1 MKMLNPQ
8 IEKIL
13 DSIKDIPSIP
23 TVAAAVLKAMEDP
36 LVGAKDISK
45 IVDKDQSLALRI
57 LRMANSPIYGFER
70 RISTI
75 DLAVV
80 ILGMD
85 NLREIIMSYI
95 VQGFFS
101 KVKSNVFNTIHF
113 WEYSLLSASAA
124 RIIARRLKYKLAG
137 EAFISGLMHDIG
149 LIIIAEYFTKQYEKI
164 KQEMQIGELTI
175 TQLEKKH
182 IGATHAEIGFWLT
195 QKWNLPLNMCNA
207 VLNHHNHYSLID
219 EDDDTSEYT
228 ASVNFGAIKQPLTA
242 IISISEWITWKMDKS
257 EQFVGKKAPEYYLA
271 EELFSNLS
279 EHDFLNPES
288 QFGLI
293 INEIKEEYEMV
304 IEELV
309 LN

>member
-1 MKMLNPQ
+1 MLNPT
-8 IEKIL
+8 IEKVL
-13 DSIKDIPSIP
+13 DSISDIPSIP
-23 TVAAAVLKAMEDP
+23 TVASAVLKAMEDP
-36 LVGAKDISK
+36 LVGAKDIAK
-45 IVDKDQSLALRI
+45 IVDKDQSLAVRI
-57 LRMANSPIYGFER
+57 LRMANSPIYGFSR

-149 LIIIAEYFTKQYEKI
+149 LIIIAEHFTSQYEKI
-164 KQEMQIGELTI
+164 KLELEAGEMTLTEL
-175 TQLEKKH
+175 EAKY
-182 IGATHAEIGFWLT
+182 IGATHAEIGYWLT

-207 VLNHHNHYSLID
+207 VLNHHQHYSLVD
-219 EDDDTSEYT
+219 ENHDTSEFS
-228 ASVNFGAIKQPLTA
+228 ASMNFGAIKQPLTA
-242 IISISEWITWKMDKS
+242 IISISEWITWKMDKAG
-257 EQFVGKKAPEYYLA
+257 QFLGKKVPEYYLA

-279 EHDFLNPES
+279 EHDYLDSES

-293 INEIKEEYEMV
+293 ISEIKEEYEMV

-309 LN
+309 LS

>member
-1 MKMLNPQ
+1 MLNPT
-8 IEKIL
+8 IERVL
-13 DSIKDIPSIP
+13 ESIKDIPSIP
-23 TVAAAVLKAMEDP
+23 TVASAVLKAMEDP
-36 LVGAKDISK
+36 LVGAKDIAK
-45 IVDKDQSLALRI
+45 IVDKDQSLAIRI

-70 RISTI
+70 KISTI

-101 KVKSNVFNTIHF
+101 TVKNNVFNTIHF

-124 RIIARRLKYKLAG
+124 RIIARRLKYKLVG
-137 EAFISGLMHDIG
+137 EAFISSLMHDIG
-149 LIIIAEYFTKQYEKI
+149 LIIIAEYFTKQYENI
-164 KQEMQIGELTI
+164 KQELSNGELTI
-175 TQLEKKH
+175 SQLEIKH
-182 IGATHAEIGFWLT
+182 VGASHAEIGHWLT
-195 QKWNLPLNMCNA
+195 QKWNLPLNMCMA
-207 VLNHHNHYSLID
+207 VQNHHMHYSLID

-228 ASVNFGAIKQPLTA
+228 ASMNFGSIKQPLTA
-242 IISISEWITWKMDKS
+242 IISISEWITWKMGKS
-257 EQFVGKKAPEYYLA
+257 EEFVGSKVPEYYLA

-279 EHDFLNPES
+279 EHDFLDPES

>member
-1 MKMLNPQ
+1 MLNPN
-8 IEKIL
+8 IERVL
-13 DSIKDIPSIP
+13 ESIKDIPSIP
-23 TVAAAVLKAMEDP
+23 TVASAVLKAMEDP
-36 LVGAKDISK
+36 LMGAKDIAK

-70 RISTI
+70 RVSTI

-101 KVKSNVFNTIHF
+101 KVRSNVFNIINF

-149 LIIIAEYFTKQYEKI
+149 LIIIAEYFTKQYEQI
-164 KQEMQIGELTI
+164 KHEMETGQYTLV
-175 TQLEKKH
+175 QLEKKYL
-182 IGATHAEIGFWLT
+182 GATHAEIGYWLT

-207 VLNHHNHYSLID
+207 VLNHHRHYSLID
-219 EDDDTSEYT
+219 EEDDISEYT

-242 IISISEWITWKMDKS
+242 ILSISEWITWKMGKA
-257 EQFVGKKAPEYYLA
+257 EHFVGKKAPEYYLA
-271 EELFSNLS
+271 EELFENLS
-279 EHDFLNPES
+279 EHDFLDPAS
-288 QFGLI
+288 HFGLI
-293 INEIKEEYEMV
+293 INEIQEEYEMV